1 MDEWLLDITG
11 LLFDPPL
18 VLQFFFGFLAA
29 WRLAFALIFD
39 AGPFGV
45 FIKVRERVGIQ
56 HDDDGRP
63 QSSPEGFPAS
73 LFRCVLCMTFWTTP
87 VVYAILWAV
96 PPLVVLIATW
106 AAASLVESFRVGRS

>member
-39 AGPFGV
+39 AGPLGV
-45 FIKVRERVGIQ
+45 FTKVRERVGIR
-56 HDDDGRP
+56 HDDDSWP
-63 QSSPEGFPAS
+63 DGFPAS

-87 VVYAILWAV
+87 LVYAILWAA

-106 AAASLVESFRVGRS
+106 AAASLVEALRTRS